1 MSCFLVLF
9 KGMEEAQPS
18 AAVEE
23 ILEQPDRLKDLDL
36 DAFADELARQG
47 YGNKQI
53 TLYDIRDELINR
65 FKDHRVPF
73 RQIQFE
79 EKFSLLT
86 AETPETMFV
95 GKMITCL
102 VSGFAYRKPSREALD
117 QANPVRNDDSN
128 LWQCPFCLKDN
139 FPDLSEVRAVYA
151 RTPDVRFLLGHHGV
165 LEELLGNF
173 ESQHPISNT
182 VRTRL

>member
-1 MSCFLVLF
+1 MWESINYFGFMLQ
-9 KGMEEAQPS
+9 GMEEAQPS

-65 FKDHRVPF
+65 FKDHRVPY
-73 RQIQFE
+73 RQLHPE
-79 EKFSLLT
+79 EKFRLLT
-86 AETPETMFV
+86 GETAESMYV
-95 GKMITCL
+95 GKMVICVVT
-102 VSGFAYRKPSREALD
+102 GFAYRKPSREALD
-117 QANPVRNDDSN
+117 QANPVRNDDTN

-139 FPDLSEVRAVYA
+139 FPDLSEVC
-151 RTPDVRFLLGHHGV
+151 F
-165 LEELLGNF
+165 
-173 ESQHPISNT
+173 S
-182 VRTRL
+182 TRLCSLLQFFPQKEQT